1 MDSMIT
7 EKHIPI
13 VTAPNDQLRC
23 GVRSLQHESIQRH
36 PVEIQQVRVSIDS
49 SEVQISMKSRST
61 RISFLSVIISTL
73 LFILQADK
81 EWNSKL
87 DSVRR
92 IHGSAL
98 AMRLAGERQM
108 FSEAHRIPGLK
119 SSKIALET
127 LMGEDSTIQFSDF
140 LNDPNMRPDKSR
152 VPLHDQLEAK
162 LNM

>member
-1 MDSMIT
+1 MDTMG

-13 VTAPNDQLRC
+13 ITAPNDQLRC
-23 GVRSLQHESIQRH
+23 GVRSLQHESLQRH
-36 PVEIQQVRVSIDS
+36 PVDTQQ
-49 SEVQISMKSRST
+49 T
-61 RISFLSVIISTL
+61 N
-73 LFILQADK
+73 ADR

-87 DSVRR
+87 DHVRR

-108 FSEAHRIPGLK
+108 FCQSHRMPGIK

-140 LNDPNMRPDKSR
+140 LNDATIRPDKLR
-152 VPLHDQLEAK
+152 IPLHDQIEAK
-162 LNM
+162 LNI

>member
-1 MDSMIT
+1 MIT

-140 LNDPNMRPDKSR
+140 LNDPNMRPEKSR

>member
-1 MDSMIT
+1 MIT

-49 SEVQISMKSRST
+49 SEVQISMNCRSIL

-140 LNDPNMRPDKSR
+140 LNDPNMRPEKSR

>member
-1 MDSMIT
+1 MIT

-36 PVEIQQVRVSIDS
+36 PVEIQQVR
-49 SEVQISMKSRST
+49 
-61 RISFLSVIISTL
+61 
-73 LFILQADK
+73 ADK

-140 LNDPNMRPDKSR
+140 LNDPNMRPEKSR